1 MGNTS
6 CRVRFLKQVD
16 FSGSFP
22 QGSHSA
28 APHPPTLTAKGST
41 RLPRLQGEPVPCAE
55 LSREARPW
63 VGQGEAFQPGIPCGR
78 AGTRQGATEHIPRLS
93 ALMETVQRAQSPF
106 PALPGAVARPGLSQA
121 WPLCRAD
128 VQPTREGLRACCLLG
143 MAVVSSLCIT
153 HVHEPILPP
162 CCPQMFADSRKEGE
176 APRHCRAAPALQ
188 LSGQAIIF
196 DWRKGKFLGSLHQPS
211 SRHGSWGTPSTLG
224 HTASTTGLHQHPD
237 CPWDARH
244 CSSRDPCSW

>member
-1 MGNTS
+1 MGNTF
-6 CRVRFLKQVD
+6 CRARFLKQVD

-22 QGSHSA
+22 QGSPSA

-63 VGQGEAFQPGIPCGR
+63 VGQGEAFQLGIPCGR
-78 AGTRQGATEHIPRLS
+78 AGTRQGVTEHIPRLS
-93 ALMETVQRAQSPF
+93 ALVETVQRAQSPF
-106 PALPGAVARPGLSQA
+106 PALLGAVARPGLSQA

-128 VQPTREGLRACCLLG
+128 VQPTREGLGACCPSCHPAVPRCLLT
-143 MAVVSSLCIT
+143 A
-153 HVHEPILPP
+153 ERRAKP
-162 CCPQMFADSRKEGE
+162 
-176 APRHCRAAPALQ
+176 PRHCRAAPALQ

-244 CSSRDPCSW
+244 CSSRDPCSWWDT